1 MQVGNITIRH
11 LFQQDRRHV
20 VPLYQRPYVW
30 QQQTQ
35 WEPLW
40 EDIRFV
46 ADRLLNNTA
55 TRQHFIGAIVLEQVP
70 THAGAMDIRLVI
82 DGQQRLTTIQ
92 LLLEAFYDYCGTI
105 GATQQ
110 HRAIE
115 KLVRNDDPLSSDP
128 IERFKVWPTNVDQEP
143 FQRVMEATSPD
154 ELKKLYDKSSQ
165 EKRLGHP
172 ILDGYLFFYEAIS
185 AWAEEAPETRDGRL
199 NTLIQA
205 IRDHVGLVVIDVSK
219 DDDAQVIFETLN
231 ARGTP
236 LLPSDL
242 VKNHLFHHAELEGEK
257 LDLLYK
263 QFWLPFDEHKSY
275 WREEIGRGHAKRARI
290 DLFLQNYLSLRI
302 RDEVPVAH
310 LYATF
315 RENSRS
321 STSDKAR
328 DHLQALRR
336 YADIFQGFDK
346 FEEGTRQEIFFKRL
360 DAMELGTTFP
370 YLMELFA
377 RHGTKAPEVVASLE
391 IIESYLVRRL
401 VCQLTTRSYG
411 RFFIDLIETVDGPI
425 DTLTERLRVALS
437 KSSGESAR
445 WPDDQEFETAWIN
458 APLYRTLLRS
468 RLRMLLEALDQ
479 AYPVGYGE
487 RYVLKE
493 KLTVEHLLPQKW
505 KAEWPL
511 PEDASAAQILQREQ
525 ILHTIGN
532 LTLLTKKL
540 NPSVSNGAWGTKVS
554 AIKDHSHLHLNRDIV
569 NVWGGADWDENTIR
583 DRALSLFAMAKKIW
597 PRVSG

>member
-30 QQQTQ
+30 QQESQ

-46 ADRLLNNTA
+46 ADRLLNSTA
-55 TRQHFIGAIVLEQVP
+55 TRSHFIGAIVLEQVP

-143 FQRVMEATSPD
+143 FQRVMEASNPI
-154 ELKKLYDKSSQ
+154 ELKKLYEKPAR

-172 ILDGYLFFYEAIS
+172 ILDGYLYFYEAVS
-185 AWAEEAPETRDGRL
+185 SWAEEVPDAREHRL

-205 IRDHVGLVVIDVSK
+205 VRDHVGLVVIDVSK
-219 DDDAQVIFETLN
+219 EDDAQVIFETLN

-242 VKNHLFHHAELEGEK
+242 VKNHLFHHAELDGEK

-263 QFWLPFDEHKSY
+263 QYWQPFDENKNY

-290 DLFLQNYLSLRI
+290 DLFLQNYLCLRI

-315 RENSRS
+315 RET
-321 STSDKAR
+321 STSSQGVKAK
-328 DHLQALRR
+328 DQLHLLRR

-346 FEEGTRQEIFFKRL
+346 FEEDSRHAVFFKRL
-360 DAMELGTTFP
+360 EAMELGTTYP

-377 RHGTKAPEVVASLE
+377 QHGAKTPQVVEALG
-391 IIESYLVRRL
+391 IVESYLVRRL

-411 RFFIDLIETVDGPI
+411 RFFIDLIETIDGPVES
-425 DTLTERLRVALS
+425 LPERLRSALA
-437 KSSGESAR
+437 KSTGESAR
-445 WPDDQEFETAWIN
+445 WPDDDEFQSAWLN
-458 APLYRTLLRS
+458 APLYRTLFRS

-479 AYPVGYGE
+479 AYPIGFGE

-493 KLTVEHLLPQKW
+493 KLTVEHLLPQEW
-505 KAEWPL
+505 KPKWPL
-511 PEDASAAQILQREQ
+511 PEDATADQIALREQ
-525 ILHTIGN
+525 LLHTIGN

-540 NPSVSNGAWGTKVS
+540 NPSVSNGAWGRKVTE
-554 AIKDHSHLHLNRDIV
+554 IGKHSRLRMNLEIV
-569 NVWGGADWDENTIR
+569 NNWSDGWNEEKIRARGA
-583 DRALSLFAMAKKIW
+583 ALFNMAVALW
-597 PRVSG
+597 PR